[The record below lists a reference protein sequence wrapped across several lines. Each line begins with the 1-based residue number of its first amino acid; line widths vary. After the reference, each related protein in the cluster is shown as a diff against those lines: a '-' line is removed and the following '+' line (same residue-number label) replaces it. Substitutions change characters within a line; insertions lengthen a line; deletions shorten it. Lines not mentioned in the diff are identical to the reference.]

1 MTSGLDLAL
10 LESRL
15 ARAAAEVLEA
25 TRAAAFD
32 PTLAAGGHVGAI
44 LAVVDGGEVRLAA
57 AADAGLPLA
66 GPLLPEVVRA
76 LAPRLVRPGEVLA
89 VADPRLGLAP
99 GEVAM
104 VRGVFARGRLAGA
117 VASLAL
123 HDGLAGGLVVTPL
136 ALVAEGEADPSVL
149 DLLAANGR
157 RAATLRGD
165 LVAQAAGLE
174 PGAVLLERVAAETD
188 LTLGVRRLCAAGE
201 ARAREALRGRPSD
214 DPPAPPSAAVA
225 VAEPDDH
232 RAPRLHLT
240 LAPDGAGGLVLDF
253 AGSALFEPGQPAL
266 AAPRAAAYA
275 RLAVARALPDVPVT
289 SGLLDAVAVRLPA
302 RSVLDPALPE
312 APGGGTGPE
321 GAVRLGHRLIDLVHR
336 ALARHTPARAL
347 GGDADGGTLVL
358 EAADRPGRPGW
369 RCRLALGGGAGA
381 SAGADGI
388 PNVPSATSVAPMPS
402 LEALEAAYPI
412 RVVRYALREG
422 GAGAGRYRGGQGVE
436 IEIEVRAEQPAEDV
450 RLAWLGPEDV
460 GAAGVAG
467 GGAGAPPEAETTHGR
482 VRVKTGA
489 GGGYGNPYE
498 RAIRLVLED
507 LAAGR
512 LDLLEARRAYGV
524 AVRPGTTEVDDD
536 RTYRIR
542 NLVFTTLALDDL

>member
-1 MTSGLDLAL
+1 MSGSLSV

-15 ARAAAEVLEA
+15 ARAAADVLEA

-32 PTLAAGGHVGAI
+32 PLLAAGGHVGAA
-44 LAVVDGGEVRLAA
+44 LAVLDGGEVRLAA
-57 AADAGLPLA
+57 AAEAGLPLA
-66 GPLLPEVVRA
+66 GPLLPAVIRA
-76 LAPRLVRPGEVLA
+76 LAPRLARPGDVLA

-104 VRGVFARGRLAGA
+104 VRGVFVRGRLAGA

-123 HDGLAGGLVVTPL
+123 HDGLVGDLVVTPL
-136 ALVAEGEADPSVL
+136 TLVAEGEADPALL

-165 LVAQAAGLE
+165 LVAQAFGLE
-174 PGAVLLERVAAETD
+174 PGAAVLERLAASGD
-188 LTLGVRRLCAAGE
+188 LALDVRRLCAAGE

-214 DPPAPPSAAVA
+214 EPPAPPSASVA
-225 VAEPDDH
+225 VAEPDDQP
-232 RAPRLHLT
+232 APHLALT
-240 LAPDGAGGLVLDF
+240 LIPDGAGGLILDF
-253 AGSALFEPGQPAL
+253 AGSAGFAPGLPAL

-275 RLAVARALPDVPVT
+275 RLAVARALPEVPLT

-312 APGGGTGPE
+312 TRGGGASPD
-321 GAVRLGHRLIDLVHR
+321 GAARLGHRVIDLVHR
-336 ALARHTPARAL
+336 ALARHAPARAL

-369 RCRLALGGGAGA
+369 RCRLPLGGGAGA
-381 SAGADGI
+381 SVGADGI

-412 RVVRYALREG
+412 RIVRYALREG
-422 GAGAGRYRGGQGVE
+422 GAGAGRYRGGEGVE
-436 IEIEVRAEQPAEDV
+436 IEIELRPEQPAEDV
-450 RLAWLGPEDV
+450 RMTWLGPA
-460 GAAGVAG
+460 GTRAAGVAG
-467 GGAGAPPEAETTHGR
+467 GGAGAPPEVEASPGRIR
-482 VRVKTGA
+482 VRSGA

-498 RAIRLVLED
+498 RAIRLVRED

-512 LDLLEARRAYGV
+512 LEPFEARRAYGV
-524 AVRPGTTEVDDD
+524 AVRPGTTEVDDE

-542 NLVFTTLALDDL
+542 NFVFTTLALDDL